1 MVALAAQ
8 ITSNSVSRTLDTN
21 MSVTTAVATEPRRIV
36 LSNGNSFT
44 VQSNEPTTAESIPM
58 IDISRLYSDR
68 LTDRQELAEEIR
80 TASREIG
87 FFTIYNHVR
96 HINHALQRV
105 SVHML
110 ILVPQGINGELA
122 KGVFQQAREF
132 FSRPIEEKMKV
143 CTDLMPEEFCG
154 YHPMERYNWEGA
166 KRKGIQKPDTLT
178 RKLIIIDLHEAF
190 NWNYDAS
197 HDPEFPDPS
206 IPTTDMWPE
215 NAPEFKATLCAYQS
229 ALISFARRLTRI
241 FALALHLPE
250 ESFDE
255 YVRRPEAGMR
265 IIRYPEQKTSR
276 DEQTGIGSHTDVECF
291 TIVTADSPGLEVL
304 SKTGQWI
311 KVAPVKG
318 AFVVNIADCFMRQTN
333 DFFVSTIHRVINE
346 NGKERYSAPFFW
358 GFNRETVLEPVPTCV
373 STENP
378 NKYPIMTAGEY
389 YAWRTKAQKGL

>member
-1 MVALAAQ
+1 
-8 ITSNSVSRTLDTN
+8 

-68 LTDRQELAEEIR
+68 LADRQELAEEIR

-87 FFTIYNHVR
+87 FFTIYNH
-96 HINHALQRV
+96 
-105 SVHML
+105 
-110 ILVPQGINGELA
+110 GIDSELA

-132 FSRPIEEKMKV
+132 FSGPIEEKMKV

-166 KRKGIQKPDTLT
+166 KRK
-178 RKLIIIDLHEAF
+178 DLHEAF

-197 HDPEFPDPS
+197 QDPEFPDPS

-229 ALISFARRLTRI
+229 ALISLARKLTRI

-358 GFNRETVLEPVPTCV
+358 GFNRETVLNPVPTCV
-373 STENP
+373 SAENP
-378 NKYPIMTAGEY
+378 NKYHIMTAGEY